1 MPAASSRAA
10 ARSLAAIVIET
21 AVSADAAIAEHVV
34 RDAQQ
39 QRRIDAAREADQ
51 RGPVAGDDLAQPLV
65 LVGERQ
71 FGGAG
76 GGHRR
81 TTELYASI
89 RSLPATAAAIS
100 AATSSCASTLSASC
114 GARAC
119 RGMAGTNSEQQ
130 SS

>member
-1 MPAASSRAA
+1 MLAASSRAA
-10 ARSLAAIVIET
+10 VRSLAAIVIET

-34 RDAQQ
+34 GDAQE

-65 LVGERQ
+65 LVGQRQ

-81 TTELYASI
+81 RPNYTTI

-100 AATSSCASTLSASC
+100 AATSSCASTFSAST
-114 GARAC
+114 ARA
-119 RGMAGTNSEQQ
+119 RVAGWRGTNSEQQ